1 MPSARPGQ
9 VGVVAF
15 GGLNKVSFLHVM
27 DVSFK
32 ESVQIARRLALTS
45 ILGRP
50 VCVSLE
56 VTHSCNAKCRH
67 CDKGGINKGE
77 VRLRP
82 EEYGGIAAN
91 LKPPFL
97 QISGG
102 EPLLR
107 EDVGEIVKQ
116 VKGSNHV
123 PFVIFVTNASL
134 LNEECYV
141 NLKGCGVNQFSISID
156 FPDTR
161 HDEFRG
167 IPGLFSRLE
176 WLMPRLAAFGNEDI
190 VLNTAIT
197 SENVGELL
205 TLAQMAR
212 DWGVSISYS
221 AYSSLR
227 TQDKSLSVSE
237 NIDLLKQQIERL
249 IRFKK
254 ENGTV
259 RTPTIVLEN
268 ILRFFRQRSYIE
280 NCKAGEKAL
289 VVTPDGYFMPCA
301 MHNAKY
307 PSRRAM
313 SRDFCQHNTCGGC
326 YVSIRS
332 MSEMGPRGRME
343 FALSYFDSLKRAVVG

>member
-1 MPSARPGQ
+1 
-9 VGVVAF
+9 
-15 GGLNKVSFLHVM
+15 M
-27 DVSFK
+27 DVSLK
-32 ESVQIARRLALTS
+32 QSAQIAQRLALTS
-45 ILGRP
+45 ILDRP
-50 VCVSLE
+50 VCISLE
-56 VTHSCNAKCRH
+56 VTHSCNAKCKH
-67 CDKGGINKGE
+67 CDKGGIEKGE

-82 EEYGGIAAN
+82 EEYGNIAAS

-97 QISGG
+97 QVSGG

-107 EDVGEIVKQ
+107 DDVADIVKQ
-116 VKGSNHV
+116 VKRLRRA

-134 LNEECYV
+134 LNEEHYV
-141 NLKGCGVNQFSISID
+141 NLKESAVNQFSISID

-161 HDEFRG
+161 HDQFRG

-176 WLMPRLAAFGNEDI
+176 WLMPKLAAFGNEDI

-227 TQDKSLSVSE
+227 THDKGLCVSE
-237 NIDLLKQQIERL
+237 NIGLLEQQIKEL
-249 IRFKK
+249 IWFKK
-254 ENGTV
+254 EKGTV
-259 RTPTIVLEN
+259 RTPTVVLEN
-268 ILRFFRQRSYIE
+268 ILRFFRQGSYIS
-280 NCKAGEKAL
+280 NCRAGQKSL
-289 VVTPDGYFMPCA
+289 VVTPDGYFLPCA
-301 MHNAKY
+301 MHGVKY
-307 PSRRAM
+307 PSRETMVRE
-313 SRDFCQHNTCGGC
+313 FCKDNTCGGC

-332 MSEMGPRGRME
+332 MTEMGPRGRME

>member
-1 MPSARPGQ
+1 MS
-9 VGVVAF
+9 
-15 GGLNKVSFLHVM
+15 
-27 DVSFK
+27 VSFK
-32 ESVQIARRLALTS
+32 ESVQIAQRLTLAT
-45 ILGRP
+45 ILKRP
-50 VCVSLE
+50 VCVSFE
-56 VTHSCNAKCRH
+56 VTHSCNARCKH
-67 CDKGGINKGE
+67 CDKGGIKKGE
-77 VRLRP
+77 ARLQP
-82 EEYGGIAAN
+82 KEYGNIAAN

-134 LNEECYV
+134 LNEGCYV

-176 WLMPRLAAFGNEDI
+176 SLMPKLAAFGNGDV

-197 SENVGELL
+197 SENVGDLL
-205 TLAQMAR
+205 DLAQMAKE
-212 DWGVSISYS
+212 WGVSISYS

-227 TQDKSLSVSE
+227 TYDKGLSVAE
-237 NIDLLKQQIERL
+237 NIDLLEQQIEQL
-249 IRFKK
+249 KRFKK
-254 ENGTV
+254 EKGTI
-259 RTPTIVLEN
+259 RTPTVILEN
-268 ILRFFRQRSYIE
+268 ILEFFREGSYIP
-280 NCKAGEKAL
+280 NCKAGVKSM

-301 MHNAKY
+301 MHNEVKY
-307 PSRRAM
+307 PSRESM
-313 SRDFCQHNTCGGC
+313 IESFSRDNTCGEC

-332 MSEMGPRGRME
+332 MTEMGLRGRAE
-343 FALSYFDSLKRAVVG
+343 LTLSHFGFGVKRTGENHCCWS